1 MAVRHY
7 QELTAWQK
15 AMDLVTIV
23 YASTDKFPPSEV
35 FGLRNQIRRA
45 AVSIPSNI
53 AEGQGRRSRQDF
65 IRFLLISN
73 GSLQELE
80 TQVIIAAR
88 LTFLSH
94 DQKDRILDL
103 SSEVGRLLNGLSKSL
118 TREGH
123 P

>member
-1 MAVRHY
+1 
-7 QELTAWQK
+7 
-15 AMDLVTIV
+15 MDLVTIV